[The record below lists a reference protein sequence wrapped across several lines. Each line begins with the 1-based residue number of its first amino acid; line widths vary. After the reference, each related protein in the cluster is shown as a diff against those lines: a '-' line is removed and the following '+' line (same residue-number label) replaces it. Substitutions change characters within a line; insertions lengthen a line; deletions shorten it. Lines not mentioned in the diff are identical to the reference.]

1 LACAVALSGAPL
13 GSLVRRCSNVL
24 GHLRFEHLL
33 EHPLDNLAQEAGI
46 VEQDLLHRLRVH
58 PTMICGQIIAPFRS
72 VDF

>member
-1 LACAVALSGAPL
+1 MM
-13 GSLVRRCSNVL
+13 L